1 MIEELSVSES
11 EQHKLA
17 TNKFIDLANELKN
30 DGIDPAMVSGALM
43 TASSIYATYVAA
55 GNNGALEESGID
67 KVVDLYRRT
76 LVHFQTVKRRGLER
90 DAGEA
95 GETLN

>member
-1 MIEELSVSES
+1 MSES
-11 EQHKLA
+11 DQHKMA
-17 TNKFIDLANELKN
+17 TNRFIDLANELKN
-30 DGIDPAMVSGALM
+30 DGLDPALVSGALM

-55 GNNGALEESGID
+55 GNNGALEETGVD

-90 DAGEA
+90 DALES

>member
-1 MIEELSVSES
+1 MSES
-11 EQHKLA
+11 DQHKESEHHKLA
-17 TNKFIDLANELKN
+17 TNRFIDLANQLK
-30 DGIDPAMVSGALM
+30 DEGIDPMIVSGALM

-55 GNNGALEESGID
+55 GNDGALEDSGVD

-76 LVHFQTVKRRGLER
+76 LVHFQTVKRRGLEQNNP
-90 DAGEA
+90 EP